1 MVAAMTSKKQLKSR
15 IRARMAKTGERYAA
29 ARAHTVGHTA
39 GQGVGHTVGQ
49 GAEPVT
55 DRGWPLLGGTHP
67 ESACL
72 AALLRHAGA
81 PVDESPVDEALVF
94 GIGGGIGAGYILWE
108 FAHDS
113 SRVVTLGFT
122 HRWQY
127 IATHTRAAAE
137 RLGVEL
143 AEHTTGGTR
152 GAAKALAER
161 LPAMVWP
168 DRFHV
173 GYWHVPEF
181 LDGHGGHP
189 VIAYAVDGGRV
200 SVDDRGTA
208 PLTVAEE
215 DFHRARARVG
225 TYKNLTISVPR
236 AEPIGEGRLRAA
248 VLGGAAATVEHL
260 SATSESFSLPAW
272 GKWSR
277 MMTDRSAAKGWPKV
291 FADRAGLVGAL
302 ASVWEG
308 VSPFG
313 MTGGSLRPLFA
324 DFLDRAAEIAER
336 PALAEE
342 AGRWREIGAAW
353 QALGDAALPP
363 DVPEFARLR
372 ELTVAVTT
380 AAIDGD
386 AGAGE
391 AAAAAAELWELRAA
405 LAHDCPVGEVDA
417 LLADLGA
424 RLRGLHE
431 AETAGVAALRAALE

>member
-1 MVAAMTSKKQLKSR
+1 MTSKKQLKSR

-29 ARAHTVGHTA
+29 ARAHVA
-39 GQGVGHTVGQ
+39 GSA
-49 GAEPVT
+49 AESVA
-55 DRGWPLLGGTHP
+55 DRGWPLAGGTHP
-67 ESACL
+67 ESAAL

-81 PVDESPVDEALVF
+81 PIDEALVF

-108 FAHDS
+108 FAHDD
-113 SRVVTLGFT
+113 SRVVTMGFT

-127 IATHTRAAAE
+127 IATHPRGAAA

-143 AEHTTGGTR
+143 AEHTTGGAK

-168 DRFHV
+168 DRYHV
-173 GYWHVPEF
+173 GYWHLPAF

-189 VIAYAVDGGRV
+189 VVAYAIEDGRV
-200 SVDDRGTA
+200 RVDDRNTV
-208 PLTVAEE
+208 PLTVAEQ

-225 TYKNLTISVPR
+225 SYKNLMISVPR
-236 AEPIGEGRLRAA
+236 AEPVSDGVLRQA
-248 VLGGAAATVEHL
+248 VLGGLAETVGHL
-260 SATSESFSLPAW
+260 SAGSDSFSLPAW
-272 GKWSR
+272 RKWAR
-277 MMTDRSAAKGWPKV
+277 MMTDRSAAKGWPTV
-291 FADRAGLVGAL
+291 FADRVGLVRAL

-313 MTGGSLRPLFA
+313 MDGGSLRPLFA
-324 DFLDRAAEIAER
+324 DFLDRAAEIAEL
-336 PALAEE
+336 PALADE
-342 AGRWREIGAAW
+342 AGRWRGIGAAW

-380 AAIDGD
+380 AAVDGD
-386 AGAGE
+386 EGADE
-391 AAAAAAELWELRAA
+391 RASAATELWELRAE
-405 LAHDCPVGEVDA
+405 LHRDCPVEDVEA
-417 LLADLGA
+417 LFADLGGH
-424 RLRGLHE
+424 LRGLHE